1 MWDAQNCL
9 LFCSQCSINPTF
21 NQDRKF
27 NLIKHNSQHSV
38 PKLSDIKTLINTIS
52 WPELMPHPHYA
63 RGILK
68 RCFCLKTYQMFPIHT
83 IPKKFE
89 NTTYHRSF
97 WICVWR
103 KLEQGNHMIVVTSLF
118 LKSSIFKMFCTH
130 TKMQS
135 RRFQISPVWKAY
147 QKSYQDRLDS
157 VDSRPNPR
165 QIKLCFQISQAHCQ
179 QGLNVHDICSCRI
192 LT

>member
-1 MWDAQNCL
+1 MIIYYLFIYLFVCLFIYLFIYLFKHGSMWDAQNCL

-89 NTTYHRSF
+89 NTTYHWSF

-135 RRFQISPVWKAY
+135 RHSNFTSLKGVSEKL
-147 QKSYQDRLDS
+147 S
-157 VDSRPNPR
+157 R
-165 QIKLCFQISQAHCQ
+165 QIRQCGQ
-179 QGLNVHDICSCRI
+179 
-192 LT
+192 